1 MKKYFNFMYLLIMF
15 SLIMLLTSCGI
26 ENKNDAEQAKHN
38 SNEYTLYTDN
48 NIAENDVIKIEVDS
62 SIYSLNNFSLT
73 VTVKVTNKEYKTNS
87 YDIKNYTLIKESTG
101 ATYTVGTMFSIP
113 KLQIDA
119 ELSQSLSL
127 SSTIPTSIK
136 DDQYK
141 MSFDVNEYKITYY
154 LYETPDELR
163 ADRKISFSISGAI
176 VHEETIKDKR
186 KLETKYVYESKDNLY
201 YCDNWYTDSSFINLF
216 NSSNPITED
225 TMLYG
230 RNQSNIS
237 WSTLYSDK
245 YSFVSGVNHVPS
257 NKVLVIPSQYLG
269 KDICLSNYAI
279 YNITVD
285 KIYVPKT
292 VRVIYG
298 GNFLNVGNAK
308 IYYEGTEEEWKAL
321 FYISLDT
328 VTNNVY
334 YNTKY
339 NG

>member
-1 MKKYFNFMYLLIMF
+1 MKKNFNFICLLIMF
-15 SLIMLLTSCGI
+15 SLTMVLTSCGI
-26 ENKNDAEQAKHN
+26 ENNGNQTN
-38 SNEYTLYTDN
+38 VNPNEYTLYTDN
-48 NIAENDVIKIEVDS
+48 NIAENDSIKIEVDS
-62 SIYSLNNFSLT
+62 RISGYDNYSLT

-87 YDIKNYTLIKESTG
+87 YDIKYYTLIKESTG

-141 MSFDVNEYKITYY
+141 MSFEVNEYKITYY

-163 ADRKISFSISGAI
+163 ADRKISYNISGAI

-186 KLETKYVYESKDNLY
+186 KLETKYIYESNDNLY
-201 YCDNWYTDSSFINLF
+201 YCDSWYTDSNFKTQF
-216 NSSNPITED
+216 NSYNPITED

-230 RNQSNIS
+230 KTQSNVS

-245 YSFVSGVNHVPS
+245 YSFIGGVNHVPS
-257 NKVLVIPSQYLG
+257 NKILVIPSQYQG

-298 GNFLNVGNAK
+298 GNFIRVGNAK

-328 VTNNVY
+328 VTDNVY

>member
-1 MKKYFNFMYLLIMF
+1 MKKYFNFICLLIMF
-15 SLIMLLTSCGI
+15 SLTMALTSCGE
-26 ENKNDAEQAKHN
+26 ENQNGTAQAKHN

-48 NIAENDVIKIEVDS
+48 NVAENDVIKIEVDS
-62 SIYSLNNFSLT
+62 SIYGLNDYSLT

-87 YDIKNYTLIKESTG
+87 YDIKNYDLIKESTG
-101 ATYTVGTMFSIP
+101 ATYTVGTIYYTPM
-113 KLQIDA
+113 LQIDA
-119 ELSQSLSL
+119 ELSKSLGL
-127 SSTIPTSIK
+127 SATIPSSIK

-141 MSFDVNEYKITYY
+141 MSFEVNEYKITYY

-163 ADRKISFSISGAI
+163 TDRKISYDISGVI

-186 KLETKYVYESKDNLY
+186 KLETKYVYESKNNLY
-201 YCDNWYTDSSFINLF
+201 YCDNWYTDPSFKTQF

-225 TMLYG
+225 TKLYG
-230 RNQSNIS
+230 RSQSNIL

-245 YSFVSGVNHVPS
+245 YSFIGGVNHVPS
-257 NKVLVIPSQYLG
+257 NKILVIPSQYLG
-269 KDICLSNYAI
+269 KEICLNNYAI

-285 KIYVPKT
+285 KIYIPKT
-292 VRVIYG
+292 VRLIYG
-298 GNFLNVGNAK
+298 GNFTRIGNAH

-321 FYISLDT
+321 FYISSSV
-328 VTNNVY
+328 VTNNVH